1 MNIGVTHFAATS
13 SEYQT
18 MTRRTAILTSLGLPL
33 WAYAPKLWA
42 YAPREFWN
50 EKKPEDW
57 TDEERQQLL
66 TKSPWA
72 QEPKTQYNSG
82 PGGLPAGRGSAT
94 RGGRVVGGSRTTT
107 SGSTNNPGVPQKYQ
121 SIVRWESAL
130 PIREA
135 NHNKSKDD
143 PAANYILKVLGDL
156 PMLSLASNDETEAEY
171 AQRLDNLKQYTKLEK
186 KGDPI
191 YLSNLRHEGKGE
203 EEGTLFYFV
212 RNDLI
217 TLDDKAVTLVTKLG
231 PIDVKCKFTL
241 KDMMYQGKL
250 EL

>member
-1 MNIGVTHFAATS
+1 
-13 SEYQT
+13 
-18 MTRRTAILTSLGLPL
+18 MTRRTAILTGLGLPL
-33 WAYAPKLWA
+33 WAYAPELLA
-42 YAPREFWN
+42 YASKEFWN

-57 TDEERQQLL
+57 TEEERLQLL

-82 PGGLPAGRGSAT
+82 PGGLPAGRTVQT
-94 RGGRVVGGSRTTT
+94 RDGRVLRGATPS
-107 SGSTNNPGVPQKYQ
+107 SGSSSNPGVPKSYP

-135 NHNKSKDD
+135 NRNKSKDD
-143 PAANYILKVLGDL
+143 PAANYILRVSGEL
-156 PMLSLASNDETEAEY
+156 PMLSLASDDETESEY
-171 AQRLDNLKQYTKLEK
+171 AQRLDNLKQFTKLEK

-203 EEGTLFYFV
+203 EEGALFYFV

-217 TLDDKAVTLVTKLG
+217 TLDDKTVTFVTKLG

-241 KDMMYQGKL
+241 KDMVYQGKL